1 MKLKLITIALFA
13 LALPAALAAWPQTAN
28 TQSESTLIMLNVR
41 GVRER
46 GAVRFDHQA
55 HQGRLNP
62 DPNAAFKASATASCA
77 GCHHSTNETGVPQL
91 WKCTVCH
98 QTEGRA
104 EGKGAGQYVN
114 KRCGQQCETA
124 GNPKNCQCDELYFE
138 RAFHDSCIGC
148 HRANNEQTRVNRA
161 PTTCSGC
168 HAARQ

>member
-1 MKLKLITIALFA
+1 MKLKLIIIGVIAWCLPLL
-13 LALPAALAAWPQTAN
+13 LAGGAWSAGPQADGA
-28 TQSESTLIMLNVR
+28 LIMLNVR

-46 GAVRFDHQA
+46 GPVRFDHQA

-62 DPNAAFKASATASCA
+62 AADWPYKASTAASCS
-77 GCHHSTNETGVPQL
+77 GCHHSSNEQGMPQL

-98 QTEGRA
+98 QT

-114 KRCGQQCETA
+114 KRCGQQCDAA
-124 GNPKNCQCDELYFE
+124 GNPKNCACDELYFE

-148 HRANNEQTRVNRA
+148 HRASNEVARISKA

-168 HAARQ
+168 HAAR

>member
-1 MKLKLITIALFA
+1 MRLKLIILGLCG
-13 LALPAALAAWPQTAN
+13 LALSAAWAVWAQNSPV
-28 TQSESTLIMLNVR
+28 QSEGSVITLNVR

-62 DPNAAFKASATASCA
+62 DPNAAFKASATASCT
-77 GCHHSTNETGVPQL
+77 GCHHTTNETGVPQL

-98 QTEGRA
+98 QTEG
-104 EGKGAGQYVN
+104 KGMGQYVN
-114 KRCGQQCETA
+114 KRCGQQCEPA

-148 HRANNEQTRVNRA
+148 HRASNEQTRVNRA

>member
-1 MKLKLITIALFA
+1 MKLKLTAIMLFVLTLPVT
-13 LALPAALAAWPQTAN
+13 LAGW
-28 TQSESTLIMLNVR
+28 TQSAQNDGSIIMLNVR
-41 GVRER
+41 GARER

-62 DPNAAFKASATASCA
+62 SPDWPYKASAAASCG
-77 GCHHSTNETGVPQL
+77 GCHHTSNEQGILQL

-98 QTEGRA
+98 QN
-104 EGKGAGQYVN
+104 EGKGDGKYPN
-114 KRCGQQCETA
+114 KRCGQGCETS

-148 HRANNEQTRVNRA
+148 HRASNEAARNIKA

-168 HAARQ
+168 HASKG

>member
-1 MKLKLITIALFA
+1 MRLKLIIIGLFG
-13 LALPAALAAWPQTAN
+13 LAFTVAWAALAQSARLQTDG
-28 TQSESTLIMLNVR
+28 SIIMLNVR
-41 GVRER
+41 GTRER

-62 DPNAAFKASATASCA
+62 DPNAPFKASATASCT

-148 HRANNEQTRVNRA
+148 HRANNEQPRVKPA